1 MLLDTCFLIDLQR
14 ELGGGR
20 PAGAAEFLRQH
31 SGETPWIS
39 LVTWTEF
46 AEGYGDEREDACR
59 LFLSR
64 FHLIPPD
71 LEIAWDASR
80 LLRSLRGRGAA
91 IGDHDV
97 WIAATARMRGLPLV
111 TRNRGHFRRVPGLSL
126 LPY

>member
-14 ELGGGR
+14 ELAGGR
-20 PAGAAEFLRQH
+20 PAGAAGFLR
-31 SGETPWIS
+31 ENADKTPWIS

-46 AEGYGDEREDACR
+46 AEGYGEEREDSCR

-64 FHLIPPD
+64 FHMIPPD

-80 LLRSLRGRGAA
+80 LLRLLRGRGAA

-97 WIAATARMRGLPLV
+97 WIAATARTRGMPLV